1 MQNLATREAR
11 RPSAANGA
19 GGETE
24 QVTLIGPNSLP
35 GVELWTVC
43 RSIRP
48 WPAFHTT
55 YVFCTP
61 ERLDNQPLWRCRGVT
76 HRLGPTSTIVL
87 EPGELHVATDIPA
100 PADLHFLL
108 VAAEVVQRARTS
120 WAARS
125 QPARFP
131 RSPRSTPPP
140 GRGPSDA
147 CARRWR
153 TPRPTRWSSGTTSP
167 ATCGR

>member
-1 MQNLATREAR
+1 MR
-11 RPSAANGA
+11 
-19 GGETE
+19 
-24 QVTLIGPNSLP
+24 
-35 GVELWTVC
+35 

-55 YVFCTP
+55 YLFCTP
-61 ERLDNQPLWRCRGVT
+61 ERLDNQPQWRCRGVT

-108 VAAEVVQRARTS
+108 VAPRWCSGPLDELGGPV
-120 WAARS
+120 S
-125 QPARFP
+125 QPAP
-131 RSPRSTPPP
+131 VSASPRSTTPPWW
-140 GRGPSDA
+140 GPSDD